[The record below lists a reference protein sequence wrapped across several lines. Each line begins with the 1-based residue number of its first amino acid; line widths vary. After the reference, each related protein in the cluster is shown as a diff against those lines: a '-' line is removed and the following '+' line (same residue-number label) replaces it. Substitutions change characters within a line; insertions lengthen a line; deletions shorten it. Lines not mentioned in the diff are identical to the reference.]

1 MNQVYIEAKM
11 LDIGNKL
18 NILKTG
24 TLTQLKELT

>member
-11 LDIGNKL
+11 LDIDNKL
-18 NILKTG
+18 NIFKTG

>member
-11 LDIGNKL
+11 FDIDNKL